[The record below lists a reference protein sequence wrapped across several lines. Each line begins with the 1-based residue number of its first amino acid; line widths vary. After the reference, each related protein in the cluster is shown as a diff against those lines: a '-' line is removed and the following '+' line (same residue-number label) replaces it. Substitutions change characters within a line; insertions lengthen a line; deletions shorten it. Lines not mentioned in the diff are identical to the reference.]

1 MESQTILLAQNDW
14 LAITFRLGIASL
26 FGALI
31 GWERETSNKA
41 AGLRTHMLV
50 SIGAAIFVLIPIQV
64 GIAKI
69 SPDSLSRVIQGVVT
83 GIGFLGAGEIFREST
98 PESNKVRIRGLTSAA
113 AIWICAALGVV
124 AACGLWQI
132 GLIAVSMVFVIL
144 RGLKI
149 IKKIKFL
156 SRFLD

>member
-26 FGALI
+26 FGASI
-31 GWERETSNKA
+31 GWDRETRNKA

-50 SIGAAIFVLIPIQV
+50 SIGAAIFVLVPIQV
-64 GIAKI
+64 GIAQI
-69 SPDSLSRVIQGVVT
+69 TPDSLSRVIQGVIT
-83 GIGFLGAGEIFREST
+83 GIGFLGAGEIFRESR

-113 AIWICAALGVV
+113 AVWLSAALGVV

-132 GLIAVSMVFVIL
+132 GLISVLMVFLIL

-149 IKKIKFL
+149 MKKIKFL